1 MKVFFDALAGSF
13 KLAVAVIT
21 SIIGAWLFIE
31 ARWES
36 KIEASE
42 VKILDKVMMIHD
54 ADMVIIQGI
63 KEDTQYIKQRLDR
76 IVDRD
81 LRRR

>member
-1 MKVFFDALAGSF
+1 MKVFFDALSGSF
-13 KLAVAVIT
+13 KLAVAVVSSVIT
-21 SIIGAWLFIE
+21 AWLFIE
-31 ARWES
+31 ARWDS
-36 KIEASE
+36 KVAASE
-42 VKILDKVMMIHD
+42 HKIMEKVLLIHD
-54 ADMVIIQGI
+54 TDMLVIQGI